1 MRLRLI
7 GVFLGFWVASFAQSS
22 KNQGYVYT
30 VDITKVVKD
39 KVHVE
44 LIAPPITTNDIIFY
58 LPKIVPGTYDI
69 ADYGRYVSEFTAVDK
84 KGKKLEVEKI
94 DDNSWKIKPP
104 ST

>member
-44 LIAPPITTNDIIFY
+44 LIAPPIATNDIIFY

-69 ADYGRYVSEFTAVDK
+69 ALKVADASVPQRRLDSGYYMRQV
-84 KGKKLEVEKI
+84 KI
-94 DDNSWKIKPP
+94 EEI
-104 ST
+104 